1 MGIGTKSGIMAA
13 AGAGIV
19 YTNTRSLL
27 FDGINDYVDCGDN
40 NNLSFGDGSSDSPF
54 SISAWVKPDNAA
66 KFRLLFKQGSTL
78 KEYFFQI
85 ANGKKLQMSLNNNS
99 GQTIGRNGASDIS
112 TTSWSHV
119 AMTYNGSS
127 DPNGIN
133 IYRNGSLNNGG
144 TFANGGTYTAMT
156 NTSQP
161 IELGKFSTTFADG
174 RMDEVAIFNSAL
186 SATDMSDIY
195 NSGLPADLSGYSS
208 LVSWWR
214 FEEGSGTTATD
225 SGTGGNNG
233 TINGAIYSVNVP
245 S

>member
-54 SISAWVKPDNAA
+54 SISAWIKPDNAA
-66 KFRLLFKQGSTL
+66 KFRIIFKFGSTL
-78 KEYFFQI
+78 KEYFFQV

-99 GQTIGRNGASDIS
+99 GQSIGRNGASNIP

-119 AMTYNGSS
+119 AMTYNGSG
-127 DPNGIN
+127 DPTGIK
-133 IYRNGSLNNGG
+133 IFLNGSLNNGS

-156 NTSQP
+156 NTSEPVQ
-161 IELGKFSTTFADG
+161 LGKFSTTYADG
-174 RMDEVAIFNSAL
+174 RMDEVAIFNSSL
-186 SATDMSDIY
+186 LATDISDIY

-225 SGTGGNNG
+225 SGPGGNDG